1 MPTFGNVTIGS
12 KVFKPAGRDA
22 TSNTSSFEER
32 SGGIPIGYA
41 SMRVRPS
48 KNAQTRRTRT
58 VVTFPV
64 LQTAAAAGA
73 DGFTPAA
80 RIGHS
85 SGFTLDFVSSTSA
98 TEAERHATLEA
109 LIQFVQTDFYSS
121 LVVGQEEITG

>member
-12 KVFKPAGRDA
+12 QVFKPAGRDA
-22 TSNTSSFEER
+22 VTNTSSFEER

-64 LQTAAAAGA
+64 LQAATAAGA

-80 RIGHS
+80 RVGHT

-98 TEAERHATLEA
+98 TEAERQAALDA
-109 LIQFVQTDFYSS
+109 LIQYVQTEFFAA